1 MAAVAAALVVA
12 AAAVAILGATRH
24 HPTALATQFAGTAQ
38 VIDTVTTQTR
48 HAFSWL
54 RKEEYCWDDG
64 RNMYFNE
71 LYCGCCSR

>member
-48 HAFSWL
+48 HAFSS
-54 RKEEYCWDDG
+54 G
-64 RNMYFNE
+64 
-71 LYCGCCSR
+71 